1 MATGEVRRPRAAGFS
16 LVEVLVAVAISAI
29 LVAMAANALTGS
41 RKVARVAGEARLIV
55 QRLQSTRT
63 NAVSQ
68 GAAQGY
74 YIAQNGPGAAG
85 PDANT
90 SFVYFKLNPTATL
103 VDYVAANDRRDPYVD
118 TLPLS
123 TNTSLVTVT
132 GRGVAPPAPLSI
144 GFDMNGQV
152 TVIPP
157 PGFFPYCIQVG
168 DPTDAALIRWVIL
181 FNDGTVKVQKDET
194 WCPGP

>member
-1 MATGEVRRPRAAGFS
+1 MATGEVTSPSRGFS
-16 LVEVLVAVAISAI
+16 LLEVLVAVAITAI

-55 QRLQSTRT
+55 QRLQATRT

-68 GAAQGY
+68 GASQGY
-74 YIAQNGPGAAG
+74 YVAANGPGAVG
-85 PDANT
+85 PDRNT
-90 SFVYFKLNPTATL
+90 GFIFWKQNPTDPVVSYNPL
-103 VDYVAANDRRDPYVD
+103 LDRKDPYVD

-132 GRGVAPPAPLSI
+132 GAGVGPAAPFSI

-152 TVIPP
+152 TVTPA
-157 PGFFPYCIQVG
+157 PGAFPYCIAVG
-168 DPTDAALIRWVIL
+168 DPTDAALVRWVIL

-194 WCPGP
+194 WCP